1 MERYR
6 IRNLYVYGFRSRD
19 ELIDFAVEEKKILV
33 AINAEK
39 ILKNEEKLIQLINNN
54 IGYPDGIGAVK
65 ALKQKGFKK
74 AIKIPGVELWLDIIR
89 KKHREKTFYIIGST
103 EDVIENCQQKLKTD
117 FPKINI
123 LGYHSGYF
131 KEQEKEK
138 LKEDLIKLKPDI
150 VFVAMGSPKQE
161 FFMEELLHSHPAF
174 YMGLGGSYDVYTGKV
189 KRAPKFFVSLGLE
202 WMYRLLKQPTRIK
215 RQIVLIKFF
224 FLLLFRKL

>member
-89 KKHREKTFYIIGST
+89 KKYKEKTF
-103 EDVIENCQQKLKTD
+103 
-117 FPKINI
+117 I
-123 LGYHSGYF
+123 L
-131 KEQEKEK
+131 
-138 LKEDLIKLKPDI
+138 
-150 VFVAMGSPKQE
+150 
-161 FFMEELLHSHPAF
+161 
-174 YMGLGGSYDVYTGKV
+174 
-189 KRAPKFFVSLGLE
+189 
-202 WMYRLLKQPTRIK
+202 
-215 RQIVLIKFF
+215 
-224 FLLLFRKL
+224 